1 MYKYGMGRA
10 ATLHAAEWVAHC
22 RSRFDRAVAVA
33 GRVFVPLFFIGIAPG
48 PGASIT
54 VAFCLNFC
62 VRAVVGLARDK
73 QGPAGDDAA
82 IRTEVFQ
89 AIGQQPWAARVE
101 VGVKGGM
108 ELSGVILNDHERAAR
123 IVATEKR
130 FRRRGA

>member
-1 MYKYGMGRA
+1 MAALHFAQEVATARLGGIVSRA
-10 ATLHAAEWVAHC
+10 NL
-22 RSRFDRAVAVA
+22 
-33 GRVFVPLFFIGIAPG
+33 
-48 PGASIT
+48 
-54 VAFCLNFC
+54 

-123 IVATEKR
+123 VVATEKR